1 MLVRWPRT
9 IVTTCVL
16 VIFATLATA
25 RASDDEYSIRT
36 TVDEVRLT
44 LVATDQQHRYINNLA
59 PNELAI
65 VDNEVIVRK
74 FRSFTHAPEI
84 RLNVLVLIDASDSV
98 SDNRKN
104 ETASVLQSIR
114 DTNWSDSD
122 TVSALTF
129 GSGTPQLTCIKNC
142 DSEFAAPPPSAPA
155 GVALSPLYDSIV
167 YGANLL
173 SQSHTPDSK
182 SILIIF
188 SDGNDNYSACALP
201 DAVNAL
207 QRIDA
212 TAYSVDLNSRRSSS
226 TGTAALQHI
235 AGVTGGLT
243 LSIEDGPAPI
253 LAGVLNDLRSAYV
266 LTYVPPIQ
274 SQGPHAVQ
282 VLPTRNLNLTF
293 RSRQGYI
300 YNRVTEEARASR

>member
-1 MLVRWPRT
+1 MLVRWPKT
-9 IVTTCVL
+9 IVPFVL
-16 VIFATLATA
+16 IILAMLATV

-44 LVATDQQHRYINNLA
+44 LVAVDQQHHYINNLA
-59 PNELAI
+59 PSEVAI

-74 FRSFTHAPEI
+74 FRSFTRAPEI

-98 SDNRKN
+98 SDHRKH
-104 ETASVLQSIR
+104 ETTTVLESIR
-114 DTNWSDSD
+114 NADWSASD

-129 GSGTPQLTCIKNC
+129 GAGTPQLTCIKNC
-142 DSEFAAPPPSAPA
+142 AAEHPAPPLAPT

-167 YGANLL
+167 YGAAIL
-173 SQSHTPDSK
+173 SQSRTPDSK
-182 SILIIF
+182 SILIVF
-188 SDGNDNYSACALP
+188 SDGNDNYSARALP
-201 DAVNAL
+201 DAIDSL

-212 TAYSVDLNSRRSSS
+212 TAYSVDLNRRRSSS
-226 TGTAALQHI
+226 TGTAALRRI

-243 LSIEDGPAPI
+243 ISIEDGPAPI
-253 LAGVLNDLRSAYV
+253 LASVLNDLRSAYV
-266 LTYVPPIQ
+266 LTYVPPVQ

-300 YNRVTEEARASR
+300 YNRVTQEARASR